1 MACVQSKCLTDTPA
15 THVCVPTSLS
25 LCYSATVLIGL
36 PTLLFGAEDCIDAA
50 DKAEA
55 IRWCKRT
62 SAAGHSKTP
71 LLRLQHAEGVFAA

>member
-1 MACVQSKCLTDTPA
+1 MYSQNVSLTRHTRVSLP
-15 THVCVPTSLS
+15 SLS

-62 SAAGHSKTP
+62 SAAGHSKT
-71 LLRLQHAEGVFAA
+71 LF